1 MATKPKAPA
10 KPKKAQI
17 PLKEMLSALDRGD
30 KDFYNR
36 LDDELKKAF
45 SPWLAMRYAS
55 SCNGMYAE
63 HYLLMVNDLVN
74 HEFTA
79 LNKHPELQ
87 WKLMALCGAGS
98 NQFHTYLKPPK
109 KKGKNPVQSEL
120 SKLFP
125 NLKADELE
133 LLDSIHTQDEIKQIF
148 SDAGYSDKEI
158 KDIFK

>member
-36 LDDELKKAF
+36 LDDDLKKAF

-55 SCNGMYAE
+55 ACNGAYAE

-87 WKLMALCGAGS
+87 WKLMALCGVGS
-98 NQFHTYLKPPK
+98 NQFHPFLKPPK
-109 KKGKNPVQSEL
+109 KKGKNVVQAEL

-125 NLKADELE
+125 NLKEDELE
-133 LLDSIHTQDEIKQIF
+133 LLDAIHSKDELKQIF
-148 SDAGYSDKEI
+148 SDAGYSNKEI
-158 KDIFK
+158 KDIVK